1 MYIDCT
7 AVAAQLRENPPAT
20 LPFPQ
25 QGLIGNCWF
34 LTVAVGLNI
43 LFPHL
48 ILDMVQLNETCAV
61 VSFPRRSPIYLSY
74 VLPLEPLTV
83 QLRWAE
89 DLYWALLCAAL
100 CQVLYEEGG
109 ARFTYKR
116 IRSGL
121 AAHPRALF
129 TDAHG
134 GRGSEALRI
143 MVPGVFGE
151 ARLLHQNDMARDA
164 ATGTGLLLAEV
175 ARDDSWHSLLI
186 LRLGD
191 TSCVAYDPWGGVVDI
206 PRRLCTVWFYPMT
219 PTRALTC

>member
-34 LTVAVGLNI
+34 LAVGVGLNI
-43 LFPHL
+43 LFPRL
-48 ILDMVQLNETCAV
+48 IIDMVELKETCAV
-61 VSFPRRSPIYLSY
+61 VSFPRKRPIYLSY

-83 QLRWAE
+83 QLRRAE

-109 ARFTYKR
+109 ARFAYKR

-121 AAHPRALF
+121 AAHPHALF

-134 GRGSEALRI
+134 GHASEALRL
-143 MVPGVFGE
+143 MVGVFGE
-151 ARLLHQNDMARDA
+151 ARPVHQNDINA
-164 ATGTGLLLAEV
+164 GTGLLLAEV
-175 ARDDSWHSLLI
+175 TRDDIWHSLLI

-191 TSCVAYDPWGGVVDI
+191 TSCVAYDPWGGVVGV
-206 PRRLCTVWFYPMT
+206 PRHLGTLWFYPI
-219 PTRALTC
+219 C